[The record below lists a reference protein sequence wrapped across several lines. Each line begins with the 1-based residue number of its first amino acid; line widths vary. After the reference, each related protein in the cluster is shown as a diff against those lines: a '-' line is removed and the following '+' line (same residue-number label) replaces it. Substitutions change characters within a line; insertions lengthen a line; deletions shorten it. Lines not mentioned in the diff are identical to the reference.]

1 VGYDNATPMYA
12 GAPRARP
19 FSSLSRAGAAATQ
32 QSGGATAPAAPFTQ
46 DMMDVVG
53 RLSGAVEISPGV
65 KLRDRYTAQNKDTAR
80 TFLQGEFAKL
90 GMTPQLQKYGA
101 SGANVYATL
110 PSTNGSKETIVVGAH
125 FDSVRGGP
133 GANDNATGTAM
144 VLAAAKDLAALK
156 DRNVNVVFVLFDE
169 EEKGLIGSDRF
180 AKMLKDQKVPV
191 TSVHTVD
198 QMGWDADGD
207 RAIELELPDGKL
219 AELYETAAREAGL
232 NVPLEV
238 TRTDTSDHQSFRK
251 YGFQAIGLTEEYV
264 NGDTTPYYHTP
275 RDTYATVNWDYLTSS
290 TRLFDAVLEKLV
302 KPAAPPPPP
311 PPEEPDLDDW
321 YRNGC
326 D

>member
-1 VGYDNATPMYA
+1 
-12 GAPRARP
+12 
-19 FSSLSRAGAAATQ
+19 
-32 QSGGATAPAAPFTQ
+32 
-46 DMMDVVG
+46 
-53 RLSGAVEISPGV
+53 
-65 KLRDRYTAQNKDTAR
+65 
-80 TFLQGEFAKL
+80 
-90 GMTPQLQKYGA
+90 
-101 SGANVYATL
+101 
-110 PSTNGSKETIVVGAH
+110 
-125 FDSVRGGP
+125 
-133 GANDNATGTAM
+133 M

-219 AELYETAAREAGL
+219 AELYETAARESGL

-251 YGFQAIGLTEEYV
+251 YGFQAVGLTEEYV

-311 PPEEPDLDDW
+311 PEEPDLDDW
-321 YRNGC
+321 YRTGC